1 VQKKKKHKRA
11 RPSALS
17 APSSRLSVCGLGGQ
31 PHISLAFIFFIQWVD
46 MYFLFLKKI
55 KVDDTSF
62 VEVDHLLA

>member
-1 VQKKKKHKRA
+1 MFFSAKKNKNKT
-11 RPSALS
+11 
-17 APSSRLSVCGLGGQ
+17 SSRLGVCGLGGQ
-31 PHISLAFIFFIQWVD
+31 PHVSSLAFIFFIQWVD